1 MINVLYFAR
10 LREQLDTE
18 SEELEVHPELKDMS
32 RLTQSLRQRGGAWAE
47 VFAGRETVLMA
58 VNQEVA
64 SGDTPIK
71 DGDEI
76 AYFPLITGG

>member
-1 MINVLYFAR
+1 

-18 SEELEVHPELKDMS
+18 FEELEALSELEDMS
-32 RLTQSLRQRGGAWAE
+32 RLTHRLRQRGGAWAE
-47 VFAGRETVLMA
+47 VFAERETVLMA

-76 AYFPLITGG
+76 AYFPPVTGG